1 MSKVGCNRT
10 IIHSDD
16 DWMLPEMNNL
26 IEFSLKNNL
35 DLAYS
40 KYAVG
45 NDQTKKINIFSNP
58 TWEKNYIG
66 EKDEFHDL
74 LLHDCYIGRSII
86 KTEIYKNTFNL
97 KALENL
103 NREFGEEFTA
113 IDYNLFL
120 DLSSQDSK
128 FGYLNQI
135 TNIWTQR
142 ANQETGMFYNT
153 SGKHLGESSYLLIN
167 ITMKKNT
174 GKIGIFL
181 GNVFNRVKYL
191 YTFAKKKK

>member
-1 MSKVGCNRT
+1 MGKTAAICMSKVGCNRT

-40 KYAVG
+40 KYALG
-45 NDQTKKINIFSNP
+45 MIRQKRSIFLVILHGK
-58 TWEKNYIG
+58 KNYIG
-66 EKDEFHDL
+66 EKDEFHEL

-142 ANQETGMFYNT
+142 ANQETGMFYKFI
-153 SGKHLGESSYLLIN
+153 GKTL
-167 ITMKKNT
+167 
-174 GKIGIFL
+174 
-181 GNVFNRVKYL
+181 
-191 YTFAKKKK
+191 